1 MTSNAYQT
9 YRDIISKITT
19 VRVEEYN
26 FLGLTLDI
34 KKSTTYQTS
43 DSNCGNI
50 EQVKTFA
57 TSTNTNYIMH
67 CYFVISTITL

>member
-1 MTSNAYQT
+1 MLTKHIGILFLKVDS
-9 YRDIISKITT
+9 ITI

-26 FLGLTLDI
+26 LLGLTLDI

-43 DSNCGNI
+43 DSYCGNI

-57 TSTNTNYIMH
+57 TSTNTNYIMY
-67 CYFVISTITL
+67 CYFVISTIAL

>member
-67 CYFVISTITL
+67 CYFVISTIAL